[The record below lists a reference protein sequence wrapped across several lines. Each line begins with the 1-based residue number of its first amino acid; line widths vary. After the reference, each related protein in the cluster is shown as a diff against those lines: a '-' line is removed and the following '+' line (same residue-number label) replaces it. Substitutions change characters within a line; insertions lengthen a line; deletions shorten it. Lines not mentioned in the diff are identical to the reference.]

1 VEARHRHHLL
11 RSQRR
16 SPEESK
22 TRQDDLPYVRVAQ
35 VNLGRSI
42 MTTDLEIV
50 NKGGLDNLP
59 IKDLKKSQPEEA
71 NGFIEL
77 TIQEAM
83 RRK

>member
-1 VEARHRHHLL
+1 
-11 RSQRR
+11 
-16 SPEESK
+16 
-22 TRQDDLPYVRVAQ
+22 
-35 VNLGRSI
+35 